1 MQEVFEKIIEEL
13 DAESFLTTNDDGE
26 TNELSVKVV
35 DLKDAIEVVEQIAA
49 ECGVYAKNAH
59 TGWIPVE
66 SGKFPEN
73 EEEVE
78 ITFVSKHYGTGETL
92 YSTTRAFYEDGT
104 FTTDDSAFNW
114 YDENFEYEEEKDA
127 YIIPEG
133 WYEGVSFAE
142 EFGFVDMP
150 VIAWRYLTEPYQQNI
165 CGEDDCPYNDR
176 KECPAWNGCGGYE
189 TKGE

>member
-1 MQEVFEKIIEEL
+1 MQEVFEKIIANLEKEKL
-13 DAESFLTTNDDGE
+13 RCFDTENQLCTDKIGIWCFDRAKEIVTQADAEYR
-26 TNELSVKVV
+26 V
-35 DLKDAIEVVEQIAA
+35 
-49 ECGVYAKNAH
+49 CAKNAH

-92 YSTTRAFYEDGT
+92 YSTARAFYEDGT

-114 YDENFEYEEEKDA
+114 YDENFKYEEEKDA

-165 CGEDDCPYNDR
+165 CGEDDCPYNDG